1 MENINL
7 LLEEMHSYE
16 LECKVRQAILDER
29 RRVRLENEAKKEA
42 KLQKMKKIG
51 LGIGFMLLGFCSC
64 FIEYDITFFIF
75 SLIVG
80 PAIIFT
86 KFKI

>member
-7 LLEEMHSYE
+7 LLEEMNSYE
-16 LECKVRQAILDER
+16 LECAVRQAVLDER
-29 RRVRLENEAKKEA
+29 KRVRKEKESKREA

-51 LGIGFMLLGFCSC
+51 LGVSFMLLGFCSC

-80 PAIIFT
+80 PAIIFEN
-86 KFKI
+86 F

>member
-1 MENINL
+1 MNNIEL
-7 LLEEMHSYE
+7 LLEEIHAYE
-16 LECKVRQAILDER
+16 LECAVGQAVLDER
-29 RRVRLENEAKKEA
+29 RRVRKEKEDKKEA

-51 LGIGFMLLGFCSC
+51 LGVGFMILGFCSC

-80 PAIIFT
+80 PTIIFT